1 MPPGRRG
8 ANVANVFLP
17 ISKVLPKPR
26 PPAPAPPTPP
36 LLCALLIS
44 RGVPVMASKV
54 IPWYKR
60 NRGSQVKSDL
70 AYQYSTKRVVSEQ
83 TTQSSKSSSKSTRQ
97 VQAAAT
103 EAMAEP
109 EYTIPVFRQRTSEE
123 TGETEEYQRVSTKLE
138 KGLAVIQE
146 ELQRMRIST
155 KAQVDS
161 LAIEKEVKEKMYR
174 KVDLLEEIPRMP
186 DFIVALRPHTV
197 WEKMPVKLFCT
208 VLGTP
213 MPIVKWYKGGV
224 PVDPL
229 SAPGKYKIESKYGVH
244 SLIISRCVVSDTADY
259 SAVAT
264 NTHGTAAS
272 AATVT
277 VRRASGGGWSSQI
290 GIVPRLSGSHFSKL
304 EVSLVHCFPVTFGV
318 EGESASLL
326 CSLVAVPD
334 LPNLPPTIEW
344 YRDDKLLQP
353 GPLVDMSVGGSVARL
368 VLPHLAKDDEGLY
381 TIRVFTKDGTS
392 EHCAYL
398 FVSDATPPVAGA
410 PGAPMSVKAY
420 DINSEYILVAW
431 KPPNTVDEAAITGYF
446 VDRCEGGSDSWVQC
460 NDAPVKVC
468 KYPVHSLK
476 PGHSYRFRVRAVNSA
491 GVSRASR
498 PSHVVTALDAAESAK
513 LEVIKRQGKY
523 HVVTRNHEL
532 EGQATIP
539 DPPSD
544 VHASEIYKTHVVLSW
559 TPPSQ
564 RGPAPL
570 YYAVEQCLA
579 AGGSW
584 RRVNT
589 GVELR
594 SPRSAVFDFPDERA
608 YLFRVFAF
616 NAYDVGPASEPSE
629 PVRKAHRDG
638 CELPV
643 GVASAPGQPVA
654 TRNTKSSVFVQWEAP
669 RHGQQDLMGYYID
682 GRMVGSKD
690 WFACNHKPFKLNR
703 FVVHGL
709 TPGETYV
716 FRVQAVNV
724 FGLSEES
731 QESGPIA
738 VEPALGGGFECA
750 TPSSPYG
757 ISLLNC
763 DGSSMTVSWSSPK
776 RCGGSKVIAYYV
788 DRRDVDSLVWK
799 EVNVNGIM
807 DRVCTVDNLTEGTF
821 YEFKVQA
828 ANLAG
833 VGLPS
838 APSLAMKCDAWTMEQ
853 PGPAYDLTFSE
864 VRSHSLVLVWKAPV
878 YTGASAVSG
887 YFVDMAKKGSCEFV
901 ALNES
906 AISQRYMQVSGLE
919 EGEWYVFRVRTVN
932 AHGIGRASL
941 VTEAVCARPP
951 PGTKEILTGVD
962 EETGDIFLS
971 LEASDI
977 SQTSAFVWSKNY
989 KPIGD
994 CPRVTVTTKGRTSRL
1009 SFMNPDKDDL
1019 GRYSVLVTDT
1029 DGVSASHTLTED
1041 ALNSML
1047 ELSHAIRN
1055 PIVPL
1060 KHGLNYEVLEKG
1072 HVRFWVQAIKLSP
1085 AVTYRFVVNDKELT
1099 SGEGHKISH
1108 DVSTGVIQ
1116 MIVDNFTRDSEGTYT
1131 VQIHDGKAKAQSS
1144 LVLVGDVFLAV
1155 LKEAEFQRREYVRKQ
1170 GAHFSE
1176 YLTFTVN
1183 EDCTVMLTCKVANV
1197 KKETTF
1203 HWYKEDEEMVPETP
1217 PNVMSG
1223 ACALP
1228 IPLFSRKDQ
1237 AVYKA
1242 VIGDERGKDTSTY
1255 DISGQVFDD
1264 IINAIARIAGDSASE
1279 LVLQCTPEGI
1289 RLQCYMNYYTEEM
1302 KTVWKHKESKIVS
1315 SEKMRI
1321 GGTAEMAWMQICDPS
1336 DKEKGLYTIE
1346 ISDGVKT
1353 HARTFD
1359 LSGQAYTDAYEEY
1372 LRLKAAAFAE
1382 KNRGR
1387 VLGGLPDVVTIM
1399 EDKSLSLTCTVWGEP
1414 TPEVTW
1420 FKNEQEVASNEH
1432 TRITFDGGKFSSLVI
1447 NQVTPED
1454 SGKYSINV
1462 RNKYGGEFVEITV
1475 SVYRHGEQIPEF
1487 KLGQTKMATPAVIP
1501 PSKTPTPAPS
1511 KTQTPAL
1518 SMKSPTP
1525 ASTPKSPTPAPK
1537 SITPA
1542 PKSPTPAPK
1551 SPTPGLKSP
1560 TPAPKSPTPTPKS
1573 PGFKSPTPFGKSP
1586 TPTPKSPTPTPTPK
1600 SPTPSVKSPTP
1611 PRFMKSPTP
1620 PRK

>member
-1 MPPGRRG
+1 MEGDRHAPDRCR
-8 ANVANVFLP
+8 ANVANVFFP
-17 ISKVLPKPR
+17 ISKVYPKPR
-26 PPAPAPPTPP
+26 PPAPTPPTLP
-36 LLCALLIS
+36 LLCTLLIS
-44 RGVPVMASKV
+44 RG
-54 IPWYKR
+54 
-60 NRGSQVKSDL
+60 
-70 AYQYSTKRVVSEQ
+70 
-83 TTQSSKSSSKSTRQ
+83 KSSSKSASQ
-97 VQAAAT
+97 VQATAT

-109 EYTIPVFRQRTSEE
+109 AYTIPVFRQRTREE
-123 TGETEEYQRVSTKLE
+123 TEGVEEYQRVSKKVE
-138 KGLAVIQE
+138 KGLAAIQE
-146 ELQRMRIST
+146 EIQRMRIST

-161 LAIEKEVKEKMYR
+161 LAIEKEVKQKMYR
-174 KVDLLEEIPRMP
+174 KVDVLEAIPRMP

-213 MPIVKWYKGGV
+213 MPVVKWYKGGV

-244 SLIISRCVVSDTADY
+244 SLIISRCAVSDTADY

-264 NTHGTAAS
+264 NTHGTATS

-277 VRRASGGGWSSQI
+277 VRSAGSGGWSSQI

-304 EVSLVHCFPVTFGV
+304 EVSLVDCFPVTFGV

-326 CSLVAVPD
+326 CSLVVVPD
-334 LPNLPPTIEW
+334 LPNLPPLVEW

-381 TIRVFTKDGTS
+381 TIRVYTKDGTS

-420 DINSEYILVAW
+420 DINSDYVLVAW
-431 KPPNTVDEAAITGYF
+431 KPPNTVNEAAITGYF
-446 VDRCEGGSDSWVQC
+446 VDRCEERSDSWVQC

-468 KYPVHSLK
+468 KYPVHGLK
-476 PGHSYRFRVRAVNSA
+476 EGHSYRFRVRAVNSS
-491 GVSRASR
+491 GISRASR
-498 PSHVVTALDAAESAK
+498 PSDRVTALDAVESAK
-513 LEVIKRQGKY
+513 LEVIKRQRKY
-523 HVVTRNHEL
+523 HVVLRNHEL
-532 EGQATIP
+532 QGQATIP
-539 DPPSD
+539 GRPSD

-570 YYAVEQCLA
+570 CYAVEKCLA
-579 AGGSW
+579 AVADGGDDSW
-584 RRVNT
+584 HRVNV

-594 SPRSAVFDFPDERA
+594 SPRLAVFDLPDECD

-616 NAYDVGPASEPSE
+616 NEYGASLPSEPSE
-629 PVRKAHRDG
+629 PVRKAEWDG

-643 GVASAPGQPVA
+643 GVPSAPGQPVA
-654 TRNTKSSVFVQWEAP
+654 TRNTRSSAFVQWEAP
-669 RHGQQDLMGYYID
+669 KHGQQGLMGYYID
-682 GRMVGSKD
+682 GRIVGSKD

-709 TPGETYV
+709 TLGETYV

-731 QESGPIA
+731 QESGPISI
-738 VEPALGGGFECA
+738 EPALGGGFEYA

-776 RCGGSKVIAYYV
+776 HCGGSRISAYYV
-788 DRRDVDSLVWK
+788 DKRDVDTLVWK
-799 EVNVNGIM
+799 EVNTSGIV

-828 ANLAG
+828 ANMAG

-838 APSLAMKCDAWTMEQ
+838 APSLPMKCEAWTFEQ

-901 ALNES
+901 ALNEEP
-906 AISQRYMQVSGLE
+906 ISQRYMQVRDLE

-932 AHGIGRASL
+932 AHGIGRPSL

-951 PGTKEILTGVD
+951 PGTKEIVAGVD

-971 LEASDI
+971 LEACDI
-977 SQTSAFVWSKNY
+977 SQTSAFIWSKNY
-989 KPIGD
+989 KPIGE

-1009 SFMNPDKDDL
+1009 SFINPDKDDL

-1047 ELSHAIRN
+1047 ELSYAIRN

-1072 HVRFWVQAIKLSP
+1072 HVRFWVQAIKLTP
-1085 AVTYRFVVNDKELT
+1085 AVTYRFVVNDKEVT

-1176 YLTFTVN
+1176 SVSFTVTD
-1183 EDCTVMLTCKVANV
+1183 DCTVMLTCKVANV

-1203 HWYKEDEEMVPETP
+1203 HWYKEDEEIVPETP

-1237 AVYKA
+1237 GVYKA

-1255 DISGQVFDD
+1255 DISGEVFDD
-1264 IINAIARIAGDSASE
+1264 IINAIARIAGESASE
-1279 LVLQCTPEGI
+1279 LVVQCTPEGI

-1302 KTVWKHKESKIVS
+1302 KTVWKHKESKIAS

-1321 GGTAEMAWMQICDPS
+1321 GGTTEMAWMQICDPS

-1359 LSGQAYTDAYEEY
+1359 LSGQAYTEAYEEY

-1475 SVYRHGEQIPEF
+1475 SVYRHGEQIPES
-1487 KLGQTKMATPAVIP
+1487 KLGQPKMATPAVIP
-1501 PSKTPTPAPS
+1501 PSKTPTPASS
-1511 KTQTPAL
+1511 KAQTPSM

-1537 SITPA
+1537 SSTPATKSPTPA

-1551 SPTPGLKSP
+1551 SPTPAPKSP
-1560 TPAPKSPTPTPKS
+1560 TPAPKSPTPAPKSPTPAPKSPTPAPKSPTPAPKS
-1573 PGFKSPTPFGKSP
+1573 PGIKSPTPLGKS
-1586 TPTPKSPTPTPTPK
+1586 PTPKSPTPTPRPR
-1600 SPTPSVKSPTP
+1600 SPTPTFKSPTP